1 LSNEAI
7 TDYHLHLRGDDLG
20 ARADEY
26 FTAENIERY
35 LEGARAAGVTDL
47 GCAEHMYRFT
57 EALTVWRHPFW
68 DEWAIDDIDQY
79 VEVVKASPIKLG
91 IEGDFIAGAEE
102 KLEAMLGSRPFDYV
116 VGSVHF
122 LGDRSLDTEEYT
134 IWDEARDPDDIWRR
148 YFETLADAAR
158 SGLFDILA
166 HPDLVKVWGRAG
178 RLPSVDPRKMYE
190 PAIEAIAE
198 SDIAVEVSTAGLR
211 KGVGEIYPSPAFME
225 MCVEAGAT
233 FALSSDAHEP
243 AQIGFRYE
251 DGLEFLARHGVT
263 EIATFEGR
271 ERTSRPIGVLGTPN
285 TQRKSIFGAGEAPGE
300 Q

>member
-1 LSNEAI
+1 MNSVI
-7 TDYHLHLRGDDLG
+7 TDYHLHLRGDDLS
-20 ARADEY
+20 ARAADH
-26 FTAENIERY
+26 FNPENIARY
-35 LEGARAAGVTDL
+35 VAAAEAAGVTDL

-79 VEVVKASPIKLG
+79 VEAVRASPIKLG
-91 IEGDFIAGAEE
+91 IEGDYILGAED

-122 LGDRSLDTEEYT
+122 LGDYSLDTEEYT
-134 IWDEARDPDDIWRR
+134 IWDGSQDPDDIWRR
-148 YFETLADAAR
+148 YFETLASAAR

-178 RLPSVDPRKMYE
+178 RLPSVDPKTMYE

-198 SDIAVEVSTAGLR
+198 TGIAVEVSTAGLR
-211 KGVGEIYPSPAFME
+211 KGVGEIYPAPAFME
-225 MCVEAGAT
+225 MCVDAGAV

-243 AQIGFRYE
+243 AQIGFRYPE
-251 DGLEFLARHGVT
+251 GLAFLAEHGVE
-263 EIATFEGR
+263 EIAVFEGR
-271 ERTSRPIGVLGTPN
+271 ERRLVPVGELKNSGSRVN
-285 TQRKSIFGAGEAPGE
+285 GAG
-300 Q
+300 

>member
-1 LSNEAI
+1 MNEPVI
-7 TDYHLHLRGDDLG
+7 TDYHLHLRADDLA
-20 ARADEY
+20 ARADDH
-26 FTAENIERY
+26 FTERNISAYVEAAS
-35 LEGARAAGVTDL
+35 EAGVTEL

-79 VEVVKASPIKLG
+79 VEAVKASPIKLG
-91 IEGDFIAGAEE
+91 IEGDYIPGAEE

-122 LGDRSLDTEEYT
+122 LGDLSLDTEDYT
-134 IWDEARDPDDIWRR
+134 IWDGSQEPDDIWRR
-148 YFETLADAAR
+148 YFETLGAAAR

-178 RLPSVDPRKMYE
+178 RFPSVDPRQMYE

-198 SDIAVEVSTAGLR
+198 SGIAVEVSTAGLR
-211 KGVGEIYPSPAFME
+211 KGVGEIYPAPAFME
-225 MCVEAGAT
+225 MCVEAGAC

-243 AQIGFRYE
+243 AQIGYRYP
-251 DGLEFLARHGVT
+251 DALEFLADHGVE
-263 EIATFEGR
+263 EIAVFEGR
-271 ERTSRPIGVLGTPN
+271 ERTLVPLG
-285 TQRKSIFGAGEAPGE
+285 KV
-300 Q
+300 

>member
-1 LSNEAI
+1 MTETVI
-7 TDYHLHLRGDDLG
+7 TDYHLHLRGDDLA
-20 ARADEY
+20 ARAEDH
-26 FTAENIERY
+26 FNAENIARY
-35 LEGARAAGVTDL
+35 VEAAAAAGVTDL

-79 VEVVKASPIKLG
+79 VEAVKASPIKLG
-91 IEGDFIAGAEE
+91 IEGDYILGAEE

-122 LGDRSLDTEEYT
+122 LGDYSLDTEEYT
-134 IWDEARDPDDIWRR
+134 IWDGTQDADDIWRR
-148 YFETLADAAR
+148 YFETLASAAR

-178 RLPSVDPRKMYE
+178 RLPSVDPRTMYE

-198 SDIAVEVSTAGLR
+198 TGIAVEVSTAGLR
-211 KGVGEIYPSPAFME
+211 KGVGEIYPAPAFME
-225 MCVEAGAT
+225 MCVEAGAV

-243 AQIGFRYE
+243 EQIGFRYGE
-251 DGLEFLARHGVT
+251 AIEFLSSQGVT
-263 EIATFEGR
+263 ELATFTGRNLELRPVGSLAGSGLGR
-271 ERTSRPIGVLGTPN
+271 EGS
-285 TQRKSIFGAGEAPGE
+285 S
-300 Q
+300 

>member
-1 LSNEAI
+1 MTETVI
-7 TDYHLHLRGDDLG
+7 TDYHLHLRGDDLA
-20 ARADEY
+20 ARAEDH
-26 FTAENIERY
+26 FNAENIARY
-35 LEGARAAGVTDL
+35 VEAAAAAGVTDL

-79 VEVVKASPIKLG
+79 VEAVKASPIKLG
-91 IEGDFIAGAEE
+91 IEGDYILGAEE

-122 LGDRSLDTEEYT
+122 LGDYSLDTEEYT
-134 IWDEARDPDDIWRR
+134 IWDGTQDADDIWRR
-148 YFETLADAAR
+148 YFETLASAAR

-178 RLPSVDPRKMYE
+178 RLPSVDPRTMYE

-198 SDIAVEVSTAGLR
+198 TGIAVEVSTAGLR
-211 KGVGEIYPSPAFME
+211 KGVGEIYPAPAFME
-225 MCVEAGAT
+225 MCVEAGAV

-243 AQIGFRYE
+243 EQIGFRYGE
-251 DGLEFLARHGVT
+251 AIEFLSSHRVT
-263 EIATFEGR
+263 ELATFTGRNLELHPVGSLAGSGLGR
-271 ERTSRPIGVLGTPN
+271 EGS
-285 TQRKSIFGAGEAPGE
+285 S
-300 Q
+300 